1 MALRCGCVWDVL
13 SLFCDVAAE
22 EDFGGEVVGVTAEI
36 GAAGVGAFGRTL
48 QVAFGG
54 EEEGEVEHFGF
65 EETP

>member
-1 MALRCGCVWDVL
+1 MCMWWEMF
-13 SLFCDVAAE
+13 LFCDVAAE

-54 EEEGEVEHFGF
+54 EEEREVEHFGF